1 MPLKTA
7 KDFGELIRTVRKE
20 NGLTQKEL
28 AAASGLGD
36 RFIRELEKGKPSC
49 QLEKTL
55 LVIRMLGIKLTAAPP
70 ASQKSK

>member
-1 MPLKTA
+1 MPLKSA
-7 KDFGELIRTVRKE
+7 KDFGELVRDTRKA

-49 QLEKTL
+49 QLEKAL
-55 LVIRMLGIKLTAAPP
+55 LVIRMLGIKLTATPP
-70 ASQKSK
+70 LNSKE